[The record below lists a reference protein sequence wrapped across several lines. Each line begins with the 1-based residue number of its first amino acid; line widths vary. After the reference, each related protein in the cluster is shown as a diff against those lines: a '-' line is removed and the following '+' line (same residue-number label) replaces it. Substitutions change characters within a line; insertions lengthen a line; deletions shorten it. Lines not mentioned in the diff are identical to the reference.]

1 MYQWFILRKTVF
13 FKIPEG
19 VQQFTGEGVQFF
31 SREEGGGANVNIEL
45 VNF

>member
-1 MYQWFILRKTVF
+1 MVYFKENCF
-13 FKIPEG
+13 FKVPEG

-31 SREEGGGANVNIEL
+31 SREGWGANVNIEL